1 MQNFYFDPTDSLHP
15 YLYSTTAN
23 PDSLP
28 PDNALRI
35 EPEERTGFWPCEAEG
50 KWQYLPD
57 HRGKTAYQTSDG
69 AAVVIGKVGELPDGL
84 TFTPR
89 ENKYQTWDVQA
100 KVWVLT
106 KAAASQLL
114 AEAIDNGTKAINDLV
129 DEAYR
134 HVTRFWPEYQL
145 REQQAIEY
153 KAGGYKGEL
162 PTQVAAFAEP
172 AGKGN
177 KEATDI
183 VLAQAAKLRVT
194 LEQLGIL
201 RMKKLELKNLKT
213 AAEVDKRAAEIVAA
227 IQPHLHELEKV
238 GK

>member
-1 MQNFYFDPTDSLHP
+1 MTIFYSK
-15 YLYSTTAN
+15 STGGFYDNQIHNVLPEDAVEITAEYHAT
-23 PDSLP
+23 LL
-28 PDNALRI
+28 A
-35 EPEERTGFWPCEAEG
+35 GQA
-50 KWQYLPD
+50 Q
-57 HRGKTAYQTSDG
+57 GKTIMPGKDG
-69 AAVVIGKVGELPDGL
+69 KPVLASLAPSHLHQWNGKE
-84 TFTPR
+84 
-89 ENKYQTWDVQA
+89 
-100 KVWVLT
+100 WVLD

-114 AEAIDNGTKAINDLV
+114 AESIDNGTKAINDLV
-129 DEAYR
+129 GEAYR
-134 HVTRFWPEYQL
+134 HVTRFGPEYQL

-162 PTQVAAFAEP
+162 PTQVAAFAQPTGE
-172 AGKGN
+172 GN

-183 VLAQAAKLRVT
+183 VLAQAAKLRAT

-227 IQPHLHELEKV
+227 IQPHLQELEKV

>member
-1 MQNFYFDPTDSLHP
+1 MTLYYSQSNGGFYDDQIHSRLPEDAVAISPEQH
-15 YLYSTTAN
+15 TALLAGQSN
-23 PDSLP
+23 GQVIMP
-28 PDNALRI
+28 
-35 EPEERTGFWPCEAEG
+35 G
-50 KWQYLPD
+50 KD
-57 HRGKTAYQTSDG
+57 GK
-69 AAVVIGKVGELPDGL
+69 P
-84 TFTPR
+84 
-89 ENKYQTWDVQA
+89 
-100 KVWVLT
+100 VLT
-106 KAAASQLL
+106 SKAPSHLHQWNGKEWTLDKAAASQLL

-145 REQQAIEY
+145 REQQATEY

-162 PTQVAAFAEP
+162 PTQVAAFADP
-172 AGKGN
+172 TGKGG

-183 VLAQAAKLRVT
+183 ILAQAAKLRVT

>member
-1 MQNFYFDPTDSLHP
+1 MYNYYFDNTHP
-15 YLYSTTAN
+15 LRPYTGSAPAN
-23 PDSLP
+23 PGSLP
-28 PDNALRI
+28 PDNALRSA
-35 EPEERTGFWPCEAEG
+35 PENRAGFWPCEKEG
-50 KWQYLPD
+50 RWQYLPD

-69 AAVVIGKVGELPDGL
+69 AEVKIEDIGELPSGL

-89 ENKYQTWDVQA
+89 ENHLQTWDA
-100 KVWVLT
+100 KQKSWTLT

-114 AEAIDNGTKAINDLV
+114 AESIDNGTKAINDLV

-162 PTQVAAFAEP
+162 PTQVAAFAQP
-172 AGKGN
+172 TGKGG

-183 VLAQAAKLRVT
+183 ILAQAAKLRAT

-227 IQPHLHELEKV
+227 IQPHLQELEKV

>member
-1 MQNFYFDPTDSLHP
+1 MQNYYFDHTDPLHP
-15 YLYSTTAN
+15 YLYSAPAN

-35 EPEERTGFWPCEAEG
+35 EPEGRTGFWPCEAEG

-69 AAVVIGKVGELPDGL
+69 AAVLIGKVSELPDGL

-89 ENKYQTWDVQA
+89 ENEHQTWDA
-100 KVWVLT
+100 KAKAWVLT

-134 HVTRFWPEYQL
+134 HVTRFGPEYQL

-162 PTQVAAFAEP
+162 PTQIAAFAQP
-172 AGKGN
+172 TGKGN

-201 RMKKLELKNLKT
+201 RMKKFELKNLKT

>member
-1 MQNFYFDPTDSLHP
+1 MQNFYFDPTDPLHP

-28 PDNALRI
+28 PGNALRI
-35 EPEERTGFWPCEAEG
+35 EPEQRAGFWPCEKDG
-50 KWQYLPD
+50 RWQYLPD

-69 AAVVIGKVGELPDGL
+69 SAVVIDKVGDLPDGL

-89 ENKYQTWDVQA
+89 ENEHQTWDA
-100 KVWVLT
+100 KAKAWVLT

-114 AEAIDNGTKAINDLV
+114 AESIDNGTKAINDLV

-172 AGKGN
+172 TGKGG

-183 VLAQAAKLRVT
+183 ILAQAAKLRAT

-227 IQPHLHELEKV
+227 IRPHLQELEKV

>member
-1 MQNFYFDPTDSLHP
+1 MHYYYSKSTGGFYDSTIHSSWPEDVVEISPTQHNEMLAGQS
-15 YLYSTTAN
+15 
-23 PDSLP
+23 
-28 PDNALRI
+28 
-35 EPEERTGFWPCEAEG
+35 
-50 KWQYLPD
+50 Q
-57 HRGKTAYQTSDG
+57 
-69 AAVVIGKVGELPDGL
+69 GKVIMPGKDGKPLL
-84 TFTPR
+84 TVPAPSHLHQWNGK
-89 ENKYQTWDVQA
+89 E
-100 KVWVLT
+100 WVLD

-114 AEAIDNGTKAINDLV
+114 AESIDNGTKAINDLV

-134 HVTRFWPEYQL
+134 HVTRFGPEYQL

-162 PTQVAAFAEP
+162 PTQIAAFAQP
-172 AGKGN
+172 TGKGN

-194 LEQLGIL
+194 MEQLGIL
-201 RMKKLELKNLKT
+201 RMRKFELKNLKT

-227 IQPHLHELEKV
+227 LQPHLHELEKV

>member
-1 MQNFYFDPTDSLHP
+1 MHYYSKSTGGFYDSTIH
-15 YLYSTTAN
+15 TTW
-23 PDSLP
+23 
-28 PDNALRI
+28 
-35 EPEERTGFWPCEAEG
+35 PEDVVEITAEYHATLLAG
-50 KWQYLPD
+50 QAQ
-57 HRGKTAYQTSDG
+57 GKTIMPGKDG
-69 AAVVIGKVGELPDGL
+69 KPLLTAPAPSHLHQWNGKE
-84 TFTPR
+84 
-89 ENKYQTWDVQA
+89 
-100 KVWVLT
+100 WVLD
-106 KAAASQLL
+106 KAATSQLL
-114 AEAIDNGTKAINDLV
+114 AESIDNGTKAINDLV
-129 DEAYR
+129 DEAYH

-145 REQQAIEY
+145 REQQAVEY

-162 PTQVAAFAEP
+162 PTQIAAFAEP
-172 AGKGN
+172 TGKGN

-227 IQPHLHELEKV
+227 IRPHLQELEKV

>member
-1 MQNFYFDPTDSLHP
+1 MQNFYFDPTDPLHP

-35 EPEERTGFWPCEAEG
+35 EPEERTGFWPCEADG

-69 AAVVIGKVGELPDGL
+69 AAVVIEKVGELPDGL

-89 ENKYQTWDVQA
+89 ENEYQTWDA
-100 KVWVLT
+100 KAKTWVLT
-106 KAAASQLL
+106 KAADSQLL

-134 HVTRFWPEYQL
+134 HVTRFGPEYQL

-172 AGKGN
+172 AGKGG

-183 VLAQAAKLRVT
+183 ILAQAAKLRVT

-227 IQPHLHELEKV
+227 IQPHLQELEKV

>member
-1 MQNFYFDPTDSLHP
+1 MQNFYFNLTDPLHP
-15 YLYSTTAN
+15 YLYSAVAN

-35 EPEERTGFWPCEAEG
+35 EPEQRAGFWPCEKDG
-50 KWQYLPD
+50 RWQYLPD

-69 AAVVIGKVGELPDGL
+69 SAVVIDKVGDLPDGL

-89 ENKYQTWDVQA
+89 ENEHQTWDA
-100 KVWVLT
+100 KAKSWVLT

-114 AEAIDNGTKAINDLV
+114 AESIDNGTKAINDLV

-134 HVTRFWPEYQL
+134 HVTRFGPEYQL

-162 PTQVAAFAEP
+162 PTQVAAFAQP
-172 AGKGN
+172 TGKGG

-183 VLAQAAKLRVT
+183 ILAQAAKLRAT

-227 IQPHLHELEKV
+227 IRPHLQELEKV

>member
-1 MQNFYFDPTDSLHP
+1 MHYYSESTGGFYDSTIH
-15 YLYSTTAN
+15 TTW
-23 PDSLP
+23 
-28 PDNALRI
+28 
-35 EPEERTGFWPCEAEG
+35 PEDVVEITAEYHATLLAGQAQG
-50 KWQYLPD
+50 KNIMP
-57 HRGKTAYQTSDG
+57 GKDG
-69 AAVVIGKVGELPDGL
+69 KP
-84 TFTPR
+84 
-89 ENKYQTWDVQA
+89 
-100 KVWVLT
+100 VLT
-106 KAAASQLL
+106 LPAPSHLHRWNGKEWTLDKAAASQLL

-145 REQQAIEY
+145 REQQATEY

-162 PTQVAAFAEP
+162 PTQVAAFADP
-172 AGKGN
+172 TGKGG

-183 VLAQAAKLRVT
+183 ILAQAAKLRVT

-201 RMKKLELKNLKT
+201 RMKNLELKNLKT

>member
-1 MQNFYFDPTDSLHP
+1 MYYYSKSTGGFYDSTIHSSWPEDAIEISPAQHTELLAGQSQSQVIMPGKDGKPVLAPLAPSHLHQW
-15 YLYSTTAN
+15 N
-23 PDSLP
+23 
-28 PDNALRI
+28 
-35 EPEERTGFWPCEAEG
+35 G
-50 KWQYLPD
+50 KD
-57 HRGKTAYQTSDG
+57 
-69 AAVVIGKVGELPDGL
+69 
-84 TFTPR
+84 
-89 ENKYQTWDVQA
+89 
-100 KVWVLT
+100 WVLD
-106 KAAASQLL
+106 KAAASQML

-145 REQQAIEY
+145 REQQATEY

-172 AGKGN
+172 TGKGG

-183 VLAQAAKLRVT
+183 ILAQAAKLRVT

>member
-1 MQNFYFDPTDSLHP
+1 MYYYSKSTGGFYDSTIHSSWPEDAIEISPAQHTELLAGQSQSQVIMPGKDGKPVLAPLAPSHLHQW
-15 YLYSTTAN
+15 N
-23 PDSLP
+23 
-28 PDNALRI
+28 
-35 EPEERTGFWPCEAEG
+35 G
-50 KWQYLPD
+50 K
-57 HRGKTAYQTSDG
+57 
-69 AAVVIGKVGELPDGL
+69 E
-84 TFTPR
+84 
-89 ENKYQTWDVQA
+89 
-100 KVWVLT
+100 WVLD

-145 REQQAIEY
+145 REQQATEY

-172 AGKGN
+172 TGKGG

-183 VLAQAAKLRVT
+183 ILAQAAKLRVT

>member
-1 MQNFYFDPTDSLHP
+1 MLD
-15 YLYSTTAN
+15 
-23 PDSLP
+23 
-28 PDNALRI
+28 
-35 EPEERTGFWPCEAEG
+35 
-50 KWQYLPD
+50 
-57 HRGKTAYQTSDG
+57 
-69 AAVVIGKVGELPDGL
+69 
-84 TFTPR
+84 
-89 ENKYQTWDVQA
+89 
-100 KVWVLT
+100 

-145 REQQAIEY
+145 REQQATEY
-153 KAGGYKGEL
+153 KASGYKGEL

-172 AGKGN
+172 TGKGG

-183 VLAQAAKLRVT
+183 ILAQAAKLRVT

>member
-1 MQNFYFDPTDSLHP
+1 MTIYYSKFNQAFYDNTIHAVIPEDAVEISHELH
-15 YLYSTTAN
+15 A
-23 PDSLP
+23 
-28 PDNALRI
+28 ALLAGQSNGQVI
-35 EPEERTGFWPCEAEG
+35 MSG
-50 KWQYLPD
+50 KD
-57 HRGKTAYQTSDG
+57 GKPVLASKAPSHLHQWN
-69 AAVVIGKVGELPDGL
+69 GKEWTLD
-84 TFTPR
+84 
-89 ENKYQTWDVQA
+89 
-100 KVWVLT
+100 

-172 AGKGN
+172 TGKGG

-183 VLAQAAKLRVT
+183 ILAQAAKLRVT

>member
-1 MQNFYFDPTDSLHP
+1 MQNFYFDLTNPLHP
-15 YLYSTTAN
+15 YLYSAVAN

-35 EPEERTGFWPCEAEG
+35 EPEQRAGFWPCEKDG
-50 KWQYLPD
+50 RWQYLPD

-69 AAVVIGKVGELPDGL
+69 AAVVIEKVGELPGGL

-89 ENKYQTWDVQA
+89 ENEYQTWDAKA

-227 IQPHLHELEKV
+227 IRPHLQELEKV

>member
-1 MQNFYFDPTDSLHP
+1 MTIFYSK
-15 YLYSTTAN
+15 STGGFYDNQIHNVLPEDAVEITAEYHAT
-23 PDSLP
+23 LL
-28 PDNALRI
+28 A
-35 EPEERTGFWPCEAEG
+35 GQA
-50 KWQYLPD
+50 Q
-57 HRGKTAYQTSDG
+57 GKTIMPGKDG
-69 AAVVIGKVGELPDGL
+69 KPVLASLAPSHLHQWNGKE
-84 TFTPR
+84 
-89 ENKYQTWDVQA
+89 
-100 KVWVLT
+100 WVLD

-114 AEAIDNGTKAINDLV
+114 AESSDNGTKAINDLV
-129 DEAYR
+129 GEAYR
-134 HVTRFWPEYQL
+134 HVTRFGPEYQL

-162 PTQVAAFAEP
+162 PTQVAAFAQP
-172 AGKGN
+172 TGKGN

-183 VLAQAAKLRVT
+183 VLAQAAKLRAT

-227 IQPHLHELEKV
+227 IQPHLQELEKV

>member
-1 MQNFYFDPTDSLHP
+1 MQNFYFDPTDPLHP

-57 HRGKTAYQTSDG
+57 HRGKTAYKTSDG
-69 AAVVIGKVGELPDGL
+69 AAVVIEQVGDLPGGL

-89 ENKYQTWDVQA
+89 ENEHQTWDAKA

-134 HVTRFWPEYQL
+134 HVTRFGPEYQL

-172 AGKGN
+172 TGKGG

-183 VLAQAAKLRVT
+183 ILAQAAKLRVT

>member
-1 MQNFYFDPTDSLHP
+1 MHYYSESTGGFYDSTIHTTWPEDAVWITDEQH
-15 YLYSTTAN
+15 
-23 PDSLP
+23 
-28 PDNALRI
+28 
-35 EPEERTGFWPCEAEG
+35 AELLAGQSNGQVIMPG
-50 KWQYLPD
+50 KD
-57 HRGKTAYQTSDG
+57 GK
-69 AAVVIGKVGELPDGL
+69 P
-84 TFTPR
+84 
-89 ENKYQTWDVQA
+89 
-100 KVWVLT
+100 VLT
-106 KAAASQLL
+106 SKAPSHLHQWNGKEWTLDKAATSQLL
-114 AEAIDNGTKAINDLV
+114 AESIDNGTKAINDLV

-145 REQQAIEY
+145 REQQATEY

-172 AGKGN
+172 TGKGG

-183 VLAQAAKLRVT
+183 ILAQAAKLRVT

>member
-1 MQNFYFDPTDSLHP
+1 MTVYYYQNGFLHTDDTPPEGAVALTAAEHEALVVGQCAGQIVMPGKDGKPVLAPLAPSHLHQW
-15 YLYSTTAN
+15 N
-23 PDSLP
+23 
-28 PDNALRI
+28 
-35 EPEERTGFWPCEAEG
+35 G
-50 KWQYLPD
+50 KEWMLD
-57 HRGKTAYQTSDG
+57 
-69 AAVVIGKVGELPDGL
+69 
-84 TFTPR
+84 
-89 ENKYQTWDVQA
+89 
-100 KVWVLT
+100 

-114 AEAIDNGTKAINDLV
+114 AEAIDQGTDAINNLV
-129 DEAYR
+129 DDAYR

-145 REQQAIEY
+145 REQQATEY

-172 AGKGN
+172 TGKGG

-183 VLAQAAKLRVT
+183 ILAQAAKLRAT

-227 IQPHLHELEKV
+227 IQPHLHALAKV

>member
-1 MQNFYFDPTDSLHP
+1 MHYYSKSTGGFYDSTIHTAWPEDAVWITDEQHAELLAGQSNGQVIMPGKDGKPVLTSKAPSHLHQW
-15 YLYSTTAN
+15 N
-23 PDSLP
+23 
-28 PDNALRI
+28 
-35 EPEERTGFWPCEAEG
+35 G
-50 KWQYLPD
+50 KD
-57 HRGKTAYQTSDG
+57 
-69 AAVVIGKVGELPDGL
+69 
-84 TFTPR
+84 
-89 ENKYQTWDVQA
+89 
-100 KVWVLT
+100 WVLD

-134 HVTRFWPEYQL
+134 HVTRFGPEYQL

-162 PTQVAAFAEP
+162 PTQIAAFAAP
-172 AGKGN
+172 AGKEG

-183 VLAQAAKLRVT
+183 ILAQAAKLRAT

-227 IQPHLHELEKV
+227 IRPHLQELEKV

>member
-1 MQNFYFDPTDSLHP
+1 MTIYYSKTNQAFYDSAIHSRLPEDAVEISQEQHAVLLAGQSQGQVIMPDKDGKPVLAPLAPSHLHQW
-15 YLYSTTAN
+15 N
-23 PDSLP
+23 
-28 PDNALRI
+28 
-35 EPEERTGFWPCEAEG
+35 G
-50 KWQYLPD
+50 KEWMLD
-57 HRGKTAYQTSDG
+57 
-69 AAVVIGKVGELPDGL
+69 
-84 TFTPR
+84 
-89 ENKYQTWDVQA
+89 
-100 KVWVLT
+100 

-114 AEAIDNGTKAINDLV
+114 AEAIDNGTKVINDLV
-129 DEAYR
+129 GEAYR

-227 IQPHLHELEKV
+227 IRPHLQELEKV

>member
-1 MQNFYFDPTDSLHP
+1 MHYYAKSTGGFYDSTIHTAWPEDAVWITDELHAT
-15 YLYSTTAN
+15 LLAGQSN
-23 PDSLP
+23 GQVIMPDK
-28 PDNALRI
+28 D
-35 EPEERTGFWPCEAEG
+35 G
-50 KWQYLPD
+50 KPMLTSKAPSHLHQWN
-57 HRGKTAYQTSDG
+57 GKEWTLD
-69 AAVVIGKVGELPDGL
+69 
-84 TFTPR
+84 
-89 ENKYQTWDVQA
+89 
-100 KVWVLT
+100 
-106 KAAASQLL
+106 KAATSQLL

-145 REQQAIEY
+145 REQQATEY

-172 AGKGN
+172 TGKGG

-183 VLAQAAKLRVT
+183 ILAQAAKLRVT

-227 IQPHLHELEKV
+227 IQPHLQELEKV

>member
-1 MQNFYFDPTDSLHP
+1 MQNFYFDLTNPLHP
-15 YLYSTTAN
+15 YLYSAVAN

-35 EPEERTGFWPCEAEG
+35 EPEQRAGFWPCEKDG
-50 KWQYLPD
+50 RWQYLPD

-69 AAVVIGKVGELPDGL
+69 AAVVIEKVGELPGGL

-89 ENKYQTWDVQA
+89 ENEYQTWDAKA

-145 REQQAIEY
+145 REQQATEY

-172 AGKGN
+172 TGKGG

-183 VLAQAAKLRVT
+183 ILAQAAKLRVT

-227 IQPHLHELEKV
+227 IRPHLQELEKV

>member
-1 MQNFYFDPTDSLHP
+1 MQNFYFDLTNPLHP
-15 YLYSTTAN
+15 YLYSAVAN

-35 EPEERTGFWPCEAEG
+35 EPEQRAGFWPCEKDG
-50 KWQYLPD
+50 RWQYLPD

-69 AAVVIGKVGELPDGL
+69 AAVVIEKVGELPGGL

-89 ENKYQTWDVQA
+89 ENEYQTWDAKA

-145 REQQAIEY
+145 REQQATEY

-172 AGKGN
+172 TGKGG

-183 VLAQAAKLRVT
+183 ILAQAAKLRVT

-227 IQPHLHELEKV
+227 IQPHLQELEKV

>member
-1 MQNFYFDPTDSLHP
+1 MTIYYSKTNQAFYDSAIHSRLPEDAVEISHEQHTALLVGQSQGQVIMPGKDGKPVLAPLAPSHLHQW
-15 YLYSTTAN
+15 N
-23 PDSLP
+23 
-28 PDNALRI
+28 
-35 EPEERTGFWPCEAEG
+35 G
-50 KWQYLPD
+50 K
-57 HRGKTAYQTSDG
+57 
-69 AAVVIGKVGELPDGL
+69 E
-84 TFTPR
+84 
-89 ENKYQTWDVQA
+89 
-100 KVWVLT
+100 WVLD
-106 KAAASQLL
+106 KSAASQLL
-114 AEAIDNGTKAINDLV
+114 AESIDNGTKAINDLV
-129 DEAYR
+129 DDAYR

-145 REQQAIEY
+145 REQQATEY

-172 AGKGN
+172 TGKGG

-183 VLAQAAKLRVT
+183 ILAQAAKLRAT

-227 IQPHLHELEKV
+227 IRPHLQELEKV

>member
-1 MQNFYFDPTDSLHP
+1 MYNYYFDATHP
-15 YLYSTTAN
+15 LRPYTYSAPAN

-28 PDNALRI
+28 PDNALRR
-35 EPEERTGFWPCEAEG
+35 EPEERSGFWPCEVGG

-69 AAVVIGKVGELPDGL
+69 EVVKIDDIGELPSGL

-89 ENKYQTWDVQA
+89 KNHLQTWDA
-100 KVWVLT
+100 KQKSWTLT

-134 HVTRFWPEYQL
+134 HVTRFGPEYQL

-162 PTQVAAFAEP
+162 PTQIAAFAEP
-172 AGKGN
+172 AGKEG

-183 VLAQAAKLRVT
+183 ILAQAAKLRAT

>member
-69 AAVVIGKVGELPDGL
+69 AAVLIEKVGELPDGL

-89 ENKYQTWDVQA
+89 ENEHQTWDA
-100 KVWVLT
+100 KAKAWVLD

-134 HVTRFWPEYQL
+134 HVTRFGPEYQL

-172 AGKGN
+172 TGKGG

-183 VLAQAAKLRVT
+183 ILAQAAKLRAT

-227 IQPHLHELEKV
+227 IRPHLQELEKV

>member
-1 MQNFYFDPTDSLHP
+1 MICYSPSTQAFYDTNLHP
-15 YLYSTTAN
+15 SRPADAVEISAEQHTVLLAGQSQGQVIMPGKDGKPVLA
-23 PDSLP
+23 
-28 PDNALRI
+28 
-35 EPEERTGFWPCEAEG
+35 EPAPSHLHRWDG
-50 KWQYLPD
+50 K
-57 HRGKTAYQTSDG
+57 A
-69 AAVVIGKVGELPDGL
+69 
-84 TFTPR
+84 
-89 ENKYQTWDVQA
+89 
-100 KVWVLT
+100 WVLA

-114 AEAIDNGTKAINDLV
+114 AEAIDNGTKSINDLV

-162 PTQVAAFAEP
+162 PTQIAAFAEP
-172 AGKGN
+172 TGKGN

-213 AAEVDKRAAEIVAA
+213 AAAVDKRAAEIVAA

>member
-1 MQNFYFDPTDSLHP
+1 MTLYYSQSSGGFYDSDIHTRLPEDAVAISPEQHAALLAGQSGGQVIMPGKDGKPVLAPLAPSHLHQW
-15 YLYSTTAN
+15 N
-23 PDSLP
+23 
-28 PDNALRI
+28 
-35 EPEERTGFWPCEAEG
+35 G
-50 KWQYLPD
+50 K
-57 HRGKTAYQTSDG
+57 
-69 AAVVIGKVGELPDGL
+69 E
-84 TFTPR
+84 
-89 ENKYQTWDVQA
+89 
-100 KVWVLT
+100 WVLD

-114 AEAIDNGTKAINDLV
+114 AEAIDNGTKVINDLV
-129 DEAYR
+129 GEAYR

-183 VLAQAAKLRVT
+183 VLAQAAKLRAT

-227 IQPHLHELEKV
+227 IRPHLHELEKV

>member
-1 MQNFYFDPTDSLHP
+1 MHYYSESTGGFYD
-15 YLYSTTAN
+15 TT
-23 PDSLP
+23 
-28 PDNALRI
+28 I
-35 EPEERTGFWPCEAEG
+35 HTTWPEDVVEITAEHHATLLAG
-50 KWQYLPD
+50 QAQ
-57 HRGKTAYQTSDG
+57 GKTIMPGKDG
-69 AAVVIGKVGELPDGL
+69 KPLLTVPAPSHLHQWNGKE
-84 TFTPR
+84 
-89 ENKYQTWDVQA
+89 
-100 KVWVLT
+100 WVLD

-114 AEAIDNGTKAINDLV
+114 AESIDNGTKAINDLV

-162 PTQVAAFAEP
+162 PTQIAAFAQP
-172 AGKGN
+172 TGKGN

-194 LEQLGIL
+194 MEQLGIL
-201 RMKKLELKNLKT
+201 RMRKFELKNLKT

-227 IQPHLHELEKV
+227 IRPHLQELEKV